1 MKKARAFGIG
11 RPAYLLAFFSSFFLP
26 PQPQPQPDFLDIFR
40 MTGD

>member
-26 PQPQPQPDFLDIFR
+26 PQPQPDFLDIFK
-40 MTGD
+40 